1 MNIHFL
7 KIFKT
12 SVLTLAITS
21 IFAYPLNCNAEAAD
35 TKETIS
41 NDYLSCIVEQDSES
55 LEYLRFGLR
64 TNLGNLKS
72 KNDDDRFL
80 LYNNFFTGY
89 TSVNVGGN
97 TYVYGTGKDTAEPFV
112 NDDNTHISSQS
123 FEKIE
128 VRQEL
133 TFDKGLTDVYSDM
146 LRISYTITNNG
157 EETEAGLRILLDPM
171 LNEDDSAIL
180 YADGAK
186 VSAEADFISDIPKIW
201 SLQSNSS
208 DIEAYVK
215 LSDTSVPDRM
225 VYANW
230 DKLYDN
236 RWDYTTN
243 PTSSVDDSS
252 IALYWN
258 PKKIKN
264 GESITYTLYY
274 GVGNKIKTEES
285 STEESQDSN
294 IEDSVIEQPS
304 DSSETVSEVSDAPE
318 PPIEK
323 ASSEPIKTE
332 SKTESSIPNAV
343 ADEETPPQNSMT
355 DNGDAIGTGDVF
367 PVLAG
372 VIVIVS
378 AFAIVILTGRRR
390 KHNED

>member
-1 MNIHFL
+1 
-7 KIFKT
+7 
-12 SVLTLAITS
+12 
-21 IFAYPLNCNAEAAD
+21 
-35 TKETIS
+35 
-41 NDYLSCIVEQDSES
+41 
-55 LEYLRFGLR
+55 
-64 TNLGNLKS
+64 
-72 KNDDDRFL
+72 
-80 LYNNFFTGY
+80 
-89 TSVNVGGN
+89 
-97 TYVYGTGKDTAEPFV
+97 
-112 NDDNTHISSQS
+112 
-123 FEKIE
+123 
-128 VRQEL
+128 
-133 TFDKGLTDVYSDM
+133 M

-171 LNEDDSAIL
+171 LNEDDSVIL

-201 SLQSNSS
+201 SLKSNSS

-230 DKLYDN
+230 NKLYDN
-236 RWDYTTN
+236 RWDYTTD

-264 GESITYTLYY
+264 GESITCTLYY

-285 STEESQDSN
+285 STD
-294 IEDSVIEQPS
+294 PS
-304 DSSETVSEVSDAPE
+304 KTVSEVSDDPE

-367 PVLAG
+367 PVLSG